1 MNIIQ
6 NFYDNLASKYDKL
19 FEDWEATTKEQAVI
33 LDRIFLDNGFT
44 KEARV
49 LDCAC
54 GIGTQAIGL
63 AALGYSVTGSDISHM
78 ELAEA
83 KKRAENLN
91 VNIELKTADFRA
103 LDKVFDD
110 KYDILIAMDNALPH
124 MLTEND
130 LKEAI
135 KSIVNQLKE
144 GGIFVASIRDYDGL
158 LEDKPPYSPPYIH
171 GTEKGQK
178 VAFQTW
184 HWHDD
189 HYKLIQYIIE
199 DEDTLEISKFQ
210 CEYRATCREEIT
222 KILYDEG
229 CTYVK
234 WMFPEE
240 SGFYQPIVVAKK

>member
-1 MNIIQ
+1 
-6 NFYDNLASKYDKL
+6 
-19 FEDWEATTKEQAVI
+19 
-33 LDRIFLDNGFT
+33 
-44 KEARV
+44 
-49 LDCAC
+49 
-54 GIGTQAIGL
+54 
-63 AALGYSVTGSDISHM
+63 
-78 ELAEA
+78 
-83 KKRAENLN
+83 
-91 VNIELKTADFRA
+91 
-103 LDKVFDD
+103 
-110 KYDILIAMDNALPH
+110 MDNALPH
-124 MLTEND
+124 MLTESD

-184 HWHDD
+184 HWHGD

-199 DEDTLEISKFQ
+199 DEETLEISKFQ
-210 CEYRATCREEIT
+210 CEYRATCRDEIT

-229 CTYVK
+229 CIQVK

-240 SGFYQPIVVAKK
+240 SGFYQPIVIAKK